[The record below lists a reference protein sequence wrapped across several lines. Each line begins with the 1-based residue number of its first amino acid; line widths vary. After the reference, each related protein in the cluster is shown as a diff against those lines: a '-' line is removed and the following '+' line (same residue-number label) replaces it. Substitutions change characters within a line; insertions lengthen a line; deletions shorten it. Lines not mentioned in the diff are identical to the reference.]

1 MGKLNQ
7 GPFQGFVGKTGGL
20 VGKRWKGKYIV
31 SAYQPVVNNPKSYGQ
46 TLQRNFFKQ
55 ALELVVNFFV
65 GELRNT
71 LSKGWIGTTLI
82 ASNIG
87 ASVKAIRVKYF
98 SDNGLELKQALSL
111 KTGSLTSGLSDFGN
125 NILDLFYIAQIGTT
139 SICTVNVRTTSG
151 NRYFGSD
158 IDLTGLRMV
167 QMSNTNGNI
176 KFNDLDLGLTSQ
188 IVNTTIEKTFG
199 FKDTADD
206 CGNWPF
212 VYKIQ
217 TSVLATFEFEALSLK
232 VQGST
237 INQAFANI
245 GWFVPNSTVFASKF
259 LTENITVTP

>member
-7 GPFQGFVGKTGGL
+7 GPFQGFIGKTGGL
-20 VGKRWKGKYIV
+20 VGKRWKGKYVV
-31 SAYQPVVNNPKSYGQ
+31 SAYQPNVNNPKSSNQ
-46 TLQRNFFKQ
+46 QLQRGFFAQ
-55 ALELVVNFFV
+55 AVSLVKEFFS
-65 GELRNT
+65 GTIRNS
-71 LSKGWIGTTLI
+71 LSTGWIGITLI

-87 ASVKAIRVKYF
+87 AAVRAIRIKYF
-98 SDNGLELKQALSL
+98 SENGIELKQPLSL
-111 KTGSLTSGLSDFGN
+111 KAGSLTSGLSDFGN
-125 NILDLFYIAQIGTT
+125 NILDLFYIAQTGTT
-139 SICTVNVRTTSG
+139 STCTVNVRTTPG

-176 KFNDLDLGLTSQ
+176 MFNDLDLGLTSQ

-217 TSVLATFEFEALSLK
+217 TSVLATFELEALNLR

-245 GWFVPNSTVFASKF
+245 GWFVPNSTVFTSKF
-259 LTENITVTP
+259 LTENITVAP